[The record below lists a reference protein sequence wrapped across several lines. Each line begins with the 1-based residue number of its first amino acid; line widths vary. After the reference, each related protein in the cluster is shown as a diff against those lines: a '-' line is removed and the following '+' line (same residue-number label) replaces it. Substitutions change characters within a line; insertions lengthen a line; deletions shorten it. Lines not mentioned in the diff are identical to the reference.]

1 MKTEKHIPR
10 ATVRRIYA
18 IERQIASGRY
28 PNVNDLAKDHDC
40 ECGTATIYRD
50 IEYMRDMLN
59 APIVYDAKQRGWYF
73 SEKGF
78 RLPARYAAA
87 NDMLALGMAKSL
99 LELYKNTPLYESAK
113 RLLED
118 ITAPLSNDDAP
129 ETENSAWFEKRII
142 VPSVAS
148 APVKSEIWE
157 VITAGLR
164 DNRVITFDYKG
175 RWDNEHNTRL
185 VRPYQLLFD
194 TGIWYLYGYSEE
206 REATRLF
213 SLQRMKNAALTNET
227 FKLPQ
232 DFDYTAKNKNSHFGV
247 FEGKKQNYRIRFSTD
262 VLPMIEERQW
272 ADDQKIEEADDEHF
286 VLTFS
291 STQFDKVLYWVL
303 AFGCSAVPVKP
314 AHQVEVWEWHI
325 TELYRYIKHKSNIF
339 TREDILTLKRQ
350 GWTVKEIANSLKIS
364 IGEVE
369 RILGMDSSS

>member
-1 MKTEKHIPR
+1 METRKRIPR
-10 ATVRRIYA
+10 ATLARIYS

-28 PNVNDLAKDHDC
+28 PNVNDLAKKY

-50 IEYMRDMLN
+50 IEYMRDRLN
-59 APIVYDAKQRGWYF
+59 APIEYDAKHRGWYF

-118 ITAPLSNDDAP
+118 ITAPLSSDDTL
-129 ETENSAWFEKRII
+129 ETENSVWYEKRII
-142 VPSVAS
+142 VPAVAS

-157 VITAGLR
+157 VITMGLR
-164 DNRVITFDYKG
+164 DNQVITFDYKG
-175 RWDNEHNTRL
+175 ICDAEHNTRL

-227 FKLPQ
+227 FKLPE
-232 DFDYTAKNKNSHFGV
+232 DFDYNAKNNNSHFGV
-247 FEGKKQNYRIRFSTD
+247 FEGKKQNYRIQFSND
-262 VLPMIEERQW
+262 MLPEIEERQW
-272 ADDQKIEEADDEHF
+272 AVDQKIEDAEDDYF
-286 VLTFS
+286 FLDFS
-291 STQFDKVLYWVL
+291 STQFDKVLSWVL
-303 AFGCSAVPVKP
+303 SFGCSAAPVEP
-314 AHQVEVWEWHI
+314 PQLVEAWEWHI
-325 TELYRYIKHKSNIF
+325 
-339 TREDILTLKRQ
+339 REIY
-350 GWTVKEIANSLKIS
+350 GS
-364 IGEVE
+364 ITNPSGE
-369 RILGMDSSS
+369 